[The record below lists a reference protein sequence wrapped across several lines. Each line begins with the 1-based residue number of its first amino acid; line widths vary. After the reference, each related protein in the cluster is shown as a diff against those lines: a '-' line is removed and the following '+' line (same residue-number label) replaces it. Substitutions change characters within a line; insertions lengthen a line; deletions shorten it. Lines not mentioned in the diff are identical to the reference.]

1 MKHIFVHSK
10 THGLKCI
17 TVDEEDY
24 DELIKHTWSVSKTG
38 NGSLYASTS
47 INCKKVKM
55 HRMILNVNDK
65 KILIDHK
72 NHDGLNNTKSNI
84 RECTIR
90 QNNINK
96 RSRKNSSSKYLG
108 VSLYKRDNRWR
119 ADVRVNGKTIWIGYF
134 DTEEL
139 AAKAYD
145 KAALKHHG
153 EFANLNF
160 K

>member
-1 MKHIFVHSK
+1 
-10 THGLKCI
+10 
-17 TVDEEDY
+17 
-24 DELIKHTWSVSKTG
+24 
-38 NGSLYASTS
+38 
-47 INCKKVKM
+47 M